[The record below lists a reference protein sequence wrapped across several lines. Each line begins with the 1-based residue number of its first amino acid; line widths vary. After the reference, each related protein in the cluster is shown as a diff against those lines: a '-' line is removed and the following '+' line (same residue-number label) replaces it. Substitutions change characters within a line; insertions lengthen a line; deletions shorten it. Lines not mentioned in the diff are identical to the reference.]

1 MEPTLLDRKQGRY
14 GLRISLLFILFST
27 LILSSTSGCVKAET
41 DVWQIH
47 DVINPSNGQV
57 NWSEEGILAQAP
69 SWIADGTWYLA
80 SMTQSLVGPNDI
92 FVSTYEMFNWSLLWS
107 TAETLYGETFAS
119 FSSFQNKVISN
130 PSPWL
135 DFSWNVDMDWYGVPL
150 NTTRV
155 IFSFNGT
162 DATTELRMW
171 FHITRTPEYL
181 VGQGNL
187 ENWLTG
193 FDLTPISVGSLSRWE
208 LYKDY
213 NDGEQYYSLH
223 FEAPANILSQH
234 GDNYTLTLPV
244 STSYQGYT
252 FKINQIIDVNMP
264 ANTEI
269 KQTFPSSTHSEN
281 TATFIIARGD
291 QYPISY
297 TVISGSPTESLSQI
311 FQKASS
317 LWFTTPAGWAA
328 SASLLV
334 LSITGLRGRTLW
346 RRNKLYHRLFK
357 SMVTIYDL
365 YSSDLEKFHQE
376 MKNISASIFKMLIDD
391 KITDEQFEKLLKR
404 RDDLLE
410 RSNAATS
417 THNFQNHEPNN
428 VLK

>member
-1 MEPTLLDRKQGRY
+1 MDRKLGSY

-27 LILSSTSGCVKAET
+27 LILSSTSGYVKAET

-57 NWSEEGILAQAP
+57 NWSEEGVLAQAP
-69 SWIADGTWYLA
+69 SWIADGTWYIA

-107 TAETLYGETFAS
+107 TAETLYDETFAS

-155 IFSFNGT
+155 TFSFNGT
-162 DATTELRMW
+162 DATTELWMW

-213 NDGEQYYSLH
+213 NDDEQYYNLH

-269 KQTFPSSTHSEN
+269 KQTFPSSLYSEN
-281 TATFIIARGD
+281 TATFTIARGN
-291 QYPISY
+291 QYPLRY
-297 TVISGSPTESLSQI
+297 TVISGLPSESLSQTL
-311 FQKASS
+311 QKASS

-334 LSITGLRGRTLW
+334 LGITGLRGRTLW
-346 RRNKLYHRLFK
+346 RRNKLYHHLFK

-410 RSNAATS
+410 RSNPSTS
-417 THNFQNHEPNN
+417 LQNSQNHELNHD
-428 VLK
+428 LK